1 MIERT
6 CLHII
11 NINGVQDKIEKD
23 RKVERKEDRKTE
35 RQKDRKTDRLAY
47 LHIMNINGVQ
57 EKIEFSIGLIKI
69 NLKIKA
75 SVKLLMAF
83 EDIDLLKV
91 ID

>member
-35 RQKDRKTDRLAY
+35 RQKDRKTERQRDRP
-47 LHIMNINGVQ
+47 IMIYS
-57 EKIEFSIGLIKI
+57 K
-69 NLKIKA
+69 
-75 SVKLLMAF
+75 
-83 EDIDLLKV
+83 
-91 ID
+91 

>member
-35 RQKDRKTDRLAY
+35 RQKDRPSSLPAY
-47 LHIMNINGVQ
+47 H
-57 EKIEFSIGLIKI
+57 EHRWCTRES
-69 NLKIKA
+69 
-75 SVKLLMAF
+75 
-83 EDIDLLKV
+83 
-91 ID
+91 